1 MYAYLLFLASWDTFK
16 NHTDIRDN
24 TFMHHNKRHHDKT
37 SPDELVVEEIGIADL
52 NDVYELGER
61 LFTADKWP
69 ALYRTWDEYEVVTF
83 FASDSETCFVAR
95 QGSHVLGFAL
105 GNIIEK
111 RNSSWRYGYLV
122 WLGVDPAFGR
132 NGVGTA
138 LFNAMRDKFIQLGA
152 RMILVDT
159 DANNSEAIQFFKKS
173 GFDHANKH
181 IYLSLNLTH
190 SPEYRKRMPK
200 KQPKTLVAT
209 PKDPSPSNV

>member
-1 MYAYLLFLASWDTFK
+1 ML
-16 NHTDIRDN
+16 R
-24 TFMHHNKRHHDKT
+24 NKKHHDKANH
-37 SPDELVVEEIGIADL
+37 DELIIEEIGIADL

-95 QGSHVLGFAL
+95 QGGRVLGFAL

-111 RNSSWRYGYLV
+111 RHSSWRYGYLV
-122 WLGVDPAFGR
+122 WLGVDPDFGR

-138 LFNAMRDKFIQLGA
+138 LFTAMRDKFILLGA

-159 DANNSEAIQFFKKS
+159 DANNSEAIRFFKKS

-200 KQPKTLVAT
+200 KLPKPLTIP
-209 PKDPSPSNV
+209 PKEPDPNSNNI